1 MPGLAFCD
9 VTVTLEYVD
18 QLLDSTSAVGTDT
31 RAAQIRAW
39 RDELA
44 HVAVLLSYA
53 RHVLSVDLGV
63 LRSAAGRV
71 DANFQAVV
79 DELPKLLAAA
89 SIGGG
94 WSLSPDAPATMAP
107 AEQVLEGEADGLLAA
122 HGELAS
128 LDISSRADIVAL
140 IGQFEDEM
148 SQVTARWERAEA
160 RVRDLQ
166 AALVAMYKSGEAS
179 VDDWLQ

>member
-1 MPGLAFCD
+1 M
-9 VTVTLEYVD
+9 TVTLEYVD
-18 QLLDSTSAVGTDT
+18 QLLDTTSAVGTDT
-31 RAAQIRAW
+31 PAVRIRAW

-63 LRSAAGRV
+63 LRSAAGR
-71 DANFQAVV
+71 AEGGFQAVV
-79 DELPKLLAAA
+79 DELPGLLAAA

-122 HGELAS
+122 HGELARV
-128 LDISSRADIVAL
+128 DISSPADIMTL
-140 IGQFEDEM
+140 IEEFEDEM
-148 SQVTARWERAEA
+148 SQVTERWELAEA
-160 RVRDLQ
+160 RLRELQ
-166 AALVAMYKSGEAS
+166 ARLVTMYKTGEAS

>member
-1 MPGLAFCD
+1 M
-9 VTVTLEYVD
+9 TVTLEDVD
-18 QLLDSTSAVGTDT
+18 QLLDTTSAIGTGVS
-31 RAAQIRAW
+31 AARIRAW

-63 LRSAAGRV
+63 LRSAAESAEGS
-71 DANFQAVV
+71 FQSVV
-79 DELPKLLAAA
+79 DELPELLAAA

-122 HGELAS
+122 HGQLARV
-128 LDISSRADIVAL
+128 DISSPADIVTL
-140 IGQFEDEM
+140 IAEFEEEM
-148 SQVTARWERAEA
+148 SRVTERWELAEA
-160 RVRDLQ
+160 RLRKLQ
-166 AALVAMYKSGEAS
+166 ALLVTMYKSGDAS
-179 VDDWLQ
+179 VDDWLR